1 MYYITIKEQL
11 ESIVKEQKEVL
22 DLEINPHLILEHN
35 EIFKKHVQE
44 WFFLYEDLRNWKWWW
59 WANNPWWN

>member
-1 MYYITIKEQL
+1 M
-11 ESIVKEQKEVL
+11 KEQKEVL